1 MKRIRHANDRG
12 LARFPGLTSRH
23 SFSFGS
29 YHDPANEQVSVLR
42 VINDDEVSPGAGF
55 PTHGHRDMEIVSWVL
70 EGALEHRDS
79 LGNHGVV
86 NAGEMQVMTAGT
98 GIRHSEFNGLSD
110 APLRFLQIWILPDAP
125 GHEPDWQQ
133 VDLGEIAAE
142 GITRV
147 IGPTRS
153 GAPMTVHQTVTVD
166 VLRIVAGETHDLSP
180 QGDRLRYLHVT
191 SGTVRVDDLTLGPGD
206 AIAVDA
212 AGGLAIETL
221 SDVEGVLFDL
231 PPGPIALT
239 GTDLNGRHAA

>member
-70 EGALEHRDS
+70 DGALEHRDS

-86 NAGEMQVMTAGT
+86 NAGEMQVMSAGT
-98 GIRHSEFNGLSD
+98 GIRHSEFNGSPD
-110 APLRFLQIWILPDAP
+110 APLRFLQIWILPDAA
-125 GHEPDWQQ
+125 GHEPGWQQ
-133 VDLGEIAAE
+133 VDLGEIASD

-147 IGPTRS
+147 IGPAGS
-153 GAPMTVHQTVTVD
+153 DAPMTVHQAVAVD
-166 VLRIVAGETHDLSP
+166 VLRLGPGERHDLTP
-180 QGDRLRYLHVT
+180 EGDRLRYLHLT
-191 SGTVRVDDLTLGPGD
+191 SGRVRVDDETLGPGD

-212 AGGLAIETL
+212 SGGLEIETL
-221 SDVEGVLFDL
+221 GEVEGVLFDL
-231 PPGPIALT
+231 PPGPVAIT
-239 GTDLNGRHAA
+239 GTDLTGRRAA